1 MTLHFFN
8 LNKLNSFIKTHKDP
22 LLNKTKKNV
31 VYKIYCKDCD
41 ASYVG
46 QTERTLKTRILEHCN
61 RRNTSDYSVI
71 TEHRL
76 DLNHDFNW
84 EGTKIV
90 DQERFL
96 YKWCISRNP
105 IYSDAKKQQFDT
117 EFLHLD
123 SHCLITL
130 I

>member
-1 MTLHFFN
+1 LTLHFFS

-22 LLNKTKKNV
+22 LLNKAKKNV

-84 EGTKIV
+84 EGTEIV

-96 YKWCISRNP
+96 YK
-105 IYSDAKKQQFDT
+105 
-117 EFLHLD
+117 
-123 SHCLITL
+123 
-130 I
+130 